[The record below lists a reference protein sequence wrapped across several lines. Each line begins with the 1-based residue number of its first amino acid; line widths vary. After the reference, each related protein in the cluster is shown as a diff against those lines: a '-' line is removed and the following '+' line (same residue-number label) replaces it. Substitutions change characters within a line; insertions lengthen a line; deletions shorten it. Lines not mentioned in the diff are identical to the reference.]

1 MAKHSERL
9 VLLES
14 TPTEM
19 EAGIIVAA
27 LEEAGIQATMTGAH
41 TAGFCAE
48 APGWVKI
55 LVAEGDLLQARTI
68 LRDVVRENKDVDW
81 SQVDVG
87 EATSDESDS
96 VPTHWIASTCI
107 LAPHCIRSNCAISHL
122 DCRRNCRRRFCNT
135 LPIDSK
141 SLIGKLTEGRR

>member
-41 TAGFCAE
+41 TAGFRAE

-68 LRDVVRENKDVDW
+68 FRDVVRENKDVDW

-96 VPTHWIASTCI
+96 VPTHWLASLVFWRRIASVLIVLFLIWIVVGIVGDVFAI
-107 LAPHCIRSNCAISHL
+107 LFR
-122 DCRRNCRRRFCNT
+122 
-135 LPIDSK
+135 
-141 SLIGKLTEGRR
+141 LTQRASSAN